1 MPVAFE
7 GGCFCG
13 EIRYRAKSVFDSGYC
28 HCSMCRRFTG
38 CPALTWFS
46 VPEHDFSLVSGVP
59 KAFQSSATFTRYF
72 CSTCGTHVFGRDS
85 RTASPKVGFRLV
97 SIGIG
102 TLDDPETDRVKSVTV
117 RVTPE
122 RKWIARLGPFAAW
135 AWTILAAGGGAML
148 LIDKGPWPLT
158 NGWFALLSGAAAC
171 PLTAWCAKRWFG
183 IRLSGRAQ
191 FVAAVV
197 IWLAGQIAR
206 RIGL

>member
-102 TLDDPETDRVKSVTV
+102 TLDDPDLVRPQLHEWWGNRV
-117 RVTPE
+117 
-122 RKWIARLGPFAAW
+122 A
-135 AWTILAAGGGAML
+135 
-148 LIDKGPWPLT
+148 
-158 NGWFALLSGAAAC
+158 WFAEHAAL
-171 PLTAWCAKRWFG
+171 PRFEGGTLPHPAKRVPG
-183 IRLSGRAQ
+183 EP
-191 FVAAVV
+191 
-197 IWLAGQIAR
+197 
-206 RIGL
+206 